1 MFPNILYHQNLSN
14 GNIFVTNNF
23 ITKLVNVSHG
33 KYSCSVL
40 NHSSSAPLASMMS
53 HSHSLQQSSH
63 TLSPAHK
70 KNLFHHVFI
79 QVKVAWFRSHSV
91 AIIRSD
97 NENLF
102 HCVYVHVKVTRSFQ
116 YSVVVAYNRSPK
128 RANYVI
134 LRFLE
139 SEGIFKGLFT

>member
-70 KNLFHHVFI
+70 KTSSTMFLSRSRLHDFAHIPLLLSGQTMKISSIVFMSMSRL
-79 QVKVAWFRSHSV
+79 QDRSNIVLLLLTTDH
-91 AIIRSD
+91 
-97 NENLF
+97 L
-102 HCVYVHVKVTRSFQ
+102 
-116 YSVVVAYNRSPK
+116 
-128 RANYVI
+128 
-134 LRFLE
+134 
-139 SEGIFKGLFT
+139 KGLIM